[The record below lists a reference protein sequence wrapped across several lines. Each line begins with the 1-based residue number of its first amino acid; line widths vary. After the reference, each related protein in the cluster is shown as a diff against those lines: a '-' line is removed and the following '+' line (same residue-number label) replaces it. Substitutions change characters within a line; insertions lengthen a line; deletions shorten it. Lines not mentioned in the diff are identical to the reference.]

1 MLEGR
6 QYAVMFTHGGHGC
19 FDNMSASSDADEHRS
34 IGRRGISP
42 AHVEREAI
50 AFCQTAAHRFSSGPY
65 RYGEQRPPQ
74 ARTPQ
79 GTRPGGTGGAVA
91 R

>member
-1 MLEGR
+1 
-6 QYAVMFTHGGHGC
+6 MFTHGGHGC
-19 FDNMSASSDADEHRS
+19 FDNMSASSDADEHRL
-34 IGRRGISP
+34 IGGSGISP
-42 AHVEREAI
+42 ARVEREAI
-50 AFCQTAAHRFSSGPY
+50 AFCQAAAHLFSSGLY
-65 RYGEQRPPQ
+65 RDEEQRPPQ